1 MIEYTSPPKRY
12 YNTKEGGVNTPPI
25 ATVAEQSLVL
35 VL

>member
-12 YNTKEGGVNTPPI
+12 YNTIGGVDTPPI